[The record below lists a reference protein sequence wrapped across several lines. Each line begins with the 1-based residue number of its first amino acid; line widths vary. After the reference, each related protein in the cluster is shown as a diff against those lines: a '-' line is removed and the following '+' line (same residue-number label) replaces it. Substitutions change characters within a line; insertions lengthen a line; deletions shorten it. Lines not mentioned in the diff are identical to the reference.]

1 MVSKRL
7 VKRAKINPLLLVY
20 QLILTKK
27 CNLLMN

>member
-7 VKRAKINPLLLVY
+7 VKRAKINRLLLVY